1 MRLLLL
7 PFAFLYQT
15 ISWIR
20 NFLYDN
26 GIFKSTGF
34 GISVISIG
42 NLTVGGTGKTPHT
55 EFLLKNLHKD
65 FNIAMLSRG
74 YKRKSKGF
82 LLADENSSFADIGDE
97 PKQIK
102 MKCPKIKVAVCKS
115 RVEGVK
121 KLLNHDQNI
130 DIIIL
135 DDAHQH
141 RKIKAGINI
150 LLTDYN
156 NLFIH
161 DSFLP
166 YGRLRDNKSQY
177 ERANIIIITKCS
189 TDLKPIDRRIIST
202 DINLLPYQK
211 IFFSYIKY
219 GEITP
224 VFKFKKNKINKETQ
238 ILLITGIANSKP
250 LIEYLEKNISKNI
263 THFDFPDHF
272 SFDKKSI
279 QKINN
284 GFMQIKSDN
293 KIIITTEKD
302 AVRFRENLLLN
313 DNIKKFF
320 NYIPI
325 EIDFLFETKEGFNNQ
340 IINYVRKNKA
350 NQRLHSKT
358 NKF

>member
-1 MRLLLL
+1 MRLFLL
-7 PFAFLYQT
+7 PFALIYQS

-55 EFLLKNLHKD
+55 EFLLKNLYKD
-65 FNIAMLSRG
+65 FNVAMLSRG

-82 LLADENSSFADIGDE
+82 LLADNNSTFDDIGDE

-102 MKCPKIKVAVCKS
+102 MKCPKINVAVCNN

-121 KLLNHDQNI
+121 KLLIHDENI

-141 RKIKAGINI
+141 RKINASINI

-156 NLFIH
+156 NLFIK

-166 YGRLRDNKSQY
+166 HGRLRDNISQY
-177 ERANIIIITKCS
+177 ERANIIIVTKCS
-189 TDLKPIDRRIIST
+189 PELKPIDRRIISK

-211 IFFSYIKY
+211 IYFSYIKY
-219 GEITP
+219 GKITP
-224 VFKFKKNKINKETQ
+224 VFKYHKNKINKETQ
-238 ILLITGIANSKP
+238 ILLITGIANPKP
-250 LIEYLEKNISKNI
+250 LVEYLEQNISKHI
-263 THFDFPDHF
+263 THLDFPDHF

-279 QKINN
+279 DNINN
-284 GFMQIKSDN
+284 VFMELKSEN

-302 AVRFRENLLLN
+302 AVRLRENTFLIDNVKKLL
-313 DNIKKFF
+313 

-325 EIDFLFETKEGFNNQ
+325 EIDFLFETKESFNNQ
-340 IINYVRKNKA
+340 IINYVKKNKA
-350 NQRLHSKT
+350 NQRLHTKT
-358 NKF
+358 N